1 MERIT
6 GAMKEKIIDT
16 DKATKML
23 MNAGSIAVGGMGGQ
37 SIPKEI
43 PSALAMNA
51 KSKNIILYTG
61 GGTTNTF
68 ENKMSRL
75 EIKRRFYYL
84 SGNTSRLPVNSGKT
98 MMMDYFVSRYSRLMG
113 YEMKNK
119 IDFLIFEATA
129 IGENGIVPSLSLDAV
144 PALEYAAKN
153 ILIEINT
160 NKPDLYGL
168 HDIIPLNSR
177 KTADIKSVYDRPGN
191 RYLKIKKNKIKGI
204 IFTDKKE
211 ESGGSYGRPP
221 KDIDI
226 ISDKIWKILTE
237 FIAFKNVEPL
247 QVGAGSIATSLIDV
261 SPYNNLKIWCE
272 IAPSK
277 WIEKIGD
284 KIDKISAS
292 ALYTLPG
299 DEKYTA
305 KFLNSFTDYV
315 NSLVLRPNYITN
327 SQEIIGRLNAIVIQ
341 QALEIDIYGSVNV
354 SHINGNIYNGVGG
367 SGDFASSGKY
377 VIVAL
382 TSLSRDSKTSKIV
395 PLLSNV
401 DIPKQMVDFIVTEN
415 GIADLRWKDPR
426 ERASEIINNCAS
438 PVYRDSLMKYFTG
451 CENKHI
457 PYDIHLAAE
466 WFENQ

>member
-6 GAMKEKIIDT
+6 GSFREKVISVDE
-16 DKATKML
+16 AARML
-23 MNAGSIAVGGMGGQ
+23 TNANSIAFGGMGGQ

-43 PSALAMNA
+43 PSELSINA
-51 KSKNIILYTG
+51 KGKNITLYTG
-61 GGTTNTF
+61 GGTTDTF
-68 ENKMSRL
+68 EDEMSKL

-84 SGNTSRLPVNSGKT
+84 SGNKSRLSVNNGKT

-113 YEMKNK
+113 YEMRNK

-129 IGENGIVPSLSLDAV
+129 IGENGIVPSLSIDAV

-160 NKPDLYGL
+160 DKPDLDGL
-168 HDIIPLNSR
+168 HDIIPLKSR
-177 KTADIKSVYDRPGN
+177 KTAGIKHVYDRPGS
-191 RYLKIKKNKIKGI
+191 RYLKIKKDKIKGI
-204 IFTDKKE
+204 IFTDRKE
-211 ESGGSYGRPP
+211 ESGSSYGRPP
-221 KDIDI
+221 KNIDI
-226 ISDKIWKILTE
+226 ISNNIWKILTE

-247 QVGAGSIATSLIDV
+247 QVGAGSIATSLIDA
-261 SPYNNLKIWCE
+261 SPYDNLKIWCE

-305 KFLNSFTDYV
+305 KFLNSYADYI

-327 SQEIIGRLNAIVIQ
+327 NQEIIGRLNAIVIQ
-341 QALEIDIYGSVNV
+341 QALEADIYGSVNV

-382 TSLSRDSKTSKIV
+382 TSLSRDSRTSKIV

-426 ERASEIINNCAS
+426 EKAIEIINNCAS
-438 PVYRDSLMKYFTG
+438 PPYRDSLIKYLNG
-451 CENKHI
+451 CKNKHI